1 MSCNGC
7 RVLRK
12 GCTEGC
18 VLRSCLEWID
28 SPTAQ
33 GNAVLLLAR
42 FFGRSD
48 LISFVS
54 AVPESQRPAMFQ
66 SLLYEACGRTVNPV
80 DGAVGLL
87 SRGKWHVCQLAVE
100 TALAGGSLGPLA
112 ENSTDESTVKD
123 LYSPSAPSMHE
134 SQPSDLLT
142 LSLAPK
148 FSNEIRSALRPGP
161 WSDYPRVKRSKDGKT
176 SLNSE
181 ESMMR
186 SFGSSGDDRKLL
198 NLFV

>member
-1 MSCNGC
+1 
-7 RVLRK
+7 
-12 GCTEGC
+12 
-18 VLRSCLEWID
+18 
-28 SPTAQ
+28 
-33 GNAVLLLAR
+33 
-42 FFGRSD
+42 
-48 LISFVS
+48 
-54 AVPESQRPAMFQ
+54 MFQ

-100 TALAGGSLGPLA
+100 TALAGGSLTPLA
-112 ENSTDESTVKD
+112 ENISAFSTEESTEKN
-123 LYSPSAPSMHE
+123 LWRPSAPSMHE
-134 SQPSDLLT
+134 NQPSDLLT

-148 FSNEIRSALRPGP
+148 FSNENRSALRPGP

-181 ESMMR
+181 ESMMT
-186 SFGSSGDDRKLL
+186 SFGSSGNNDRKLL